1 MNTSQSKVGLHSNT
15 HYCFNPVIGF
25 IKDVAKVGKYS
36 MYQLMSTKRF
46 NFIVYN
52 DNIGLNHIQ
61 VKSFNKAVAL
71 KSSQRLRTKG
81 GNATWTMHNQDNEN
95 NMAFI
100 AFGQPRMSQK
110 LKGL

>member
-1 MNTSQSKVGLHSNT
+1 MNTIQSKVGLHSNT

-25 IKDVAKVGKYS
+25 IKNVAKVGEYS

-61 VKSFNKAVAL
+61 LKSFNKAVAL
-71 KSSQRLRTKG
+71 KSSQRQRTKG
-81 GNATWTMHNQDNEN
+81 GNAISTMDDQDNEN

-100 AFGQPRMSQK
+100 AFCQPRMSKK
-110 LKGL
+110 L